1 MASGYHAPRGD
12 PKFPVRSWVLFARL
26 YARIRAIWLAAL
38 REHTS
43 PRELAAS
50 VALGVFIGCT
60 PLIGF
65 HGWLGI
71 GAATLLRLNRLW
83 ALIGT
88 RISML
93 LFLPWIILA
102 EVQTS
107 HRLRTGAWA
116 PLSAKDAIEHAR
128 EWLLDWCL
136 GTIPVGTFLALALG
150 GVAYGYARARDAR
163 QRTPAPPR
171 GPSSESPPSGSP
183 APRP

>member
-1 MASGYHAPRGD
+1 
-12 PKFPVRSWVLFARL
+12 LLARL
-26 YARIRAIWLAAL
+26 YARIRGIWIAAL
-38 REHTS
+38 NEHAT

-50 VALGVFIGCT
+50 VALGVFLGCT

-65 HGWLGI
+65 HGWLGV
-71 GAATLLRLNRLW
+71 GFATLLRLNRLW

-107 HRLRTGAWA
+107 HRLRTGEWA
-116 PLSAKDAIEHAR
+116 PLSARNAVENAR

-136 GTIPVGTFLALALG
+136 GTIPVGVFLAVALG
-150 GVAYGYARARDAR
+150 GLAYGLARARDVRRSRLAR
-163 QRTPAPPR
+163 SLA
-171 GPSSESPPSGSP
+171 PSSESPPSGSE
-183 APRP
+183 APRR

>member
-1 MASGYHAPRGD
+1 
-12 PKFPVRSWVLFARL
+12 LFRRL
-26 YARIRAIWLAAL
+26 YERIRRLWIAAL
-38 REHTS
+38 EEHAT

-60 PLIGF
+60 PLLGF
-65 HGWLGI
+65 HGWLGV
-71 GAATLLRLNRLW
+71 GFATLLRLNRLW

-107 HRLRTGAWA
+107 HRLRTGTWA

-128 EWLLDWCL
+128 EWLLDWCM
-136 GTIPVGTFLALALG
+136 GTVPVGLFLAFVLG
-150 GVAYGYARARDAR
+150 GVAFYSARLRDVR
-163 QRTPAPPR
+163 RSKLAPP
-171 GPSSESPPSGSP
+171 PEPTSESPPSSSP